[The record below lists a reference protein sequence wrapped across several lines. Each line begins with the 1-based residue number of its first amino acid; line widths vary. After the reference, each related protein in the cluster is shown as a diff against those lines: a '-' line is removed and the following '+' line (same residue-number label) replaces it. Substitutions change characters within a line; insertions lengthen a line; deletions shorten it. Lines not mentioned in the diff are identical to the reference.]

1 MHTVLKNLERV
12 EITGLFAE
20 SEAAFEFCRKHNYH
34 ITRSGPAPTDT
45 PHRYDVN
52 TFLIIAERETPQNKR
67 VQPTAPA
74 AKRNSRKSSTS
85 SSRKMRG
92 G

>member
-1 MHTVLKNLERV
+1 MHTVLKNLERI
-12 EITGLFAE
+12 EITGVFSE
-20 SEAAFEFCRKHNYH
+20 SEAAFEFCRIHNYH
-34 ITRSGPAPTDT
+34 ITRSGPAPTET

-67 VQPTAPA
+67 VQPTAQV
-74 AKRNSRKSSTS
+74 AKRNGRKSSSRKSSTV
-85 SSRKMRG
+85 RG

>member
-12 EITGLFAE
+12 EITGIFSE
-20 SEAAFEFCRKHNYH
+20 SEAAFEFCRIHNYH

-52 TFLIIAERETPQNKR
+52 SFLIIAEREAPQNKR
-67 VQPTAPA
+67 VQPTAPVS
-74 AKRNSRKSSTS
+74 KRKSRSSTSRKSS
-85 SSRKMRG
+85 KVRG